1 LRKRGDES
9 TMVNSKDLK
18 TMLEDLMKEDE
29 VMGLDHI
36 TESKRGTERIESK
49 LGGKDL
55 RQRIKI
61 EDADELEELKV
72 VKRPIQSSKI
82 YSNATILNLYKELF
96 KQIGLAN
103 TVVTDDRLDAL
114 NHCIEICEDSDIKDA
129 FTTIYCDLKTLN
141 VDGRCG
147 SQLRAANDKIVDYL
161 KQESNRKVIGLG
173 LSRYKQYLDRKELSK
188 QLNCRYERQSSGAR
202 IVYDFDY
209 SVPTTRSLDMD
220 LKVEKVF
227 NDRVAKILRKNFL
240 FTVGDLYK
248 AGKDRLMLR
257 DDIGVRVVD
266 AVKKY
271 FKSCGIKF

>member
-1 LRKRGDES
+1 
-9 TMVNSKDLK
+9 MVNSKNLNA
-18 TMLEDLMKEDE
+18 MLEGLMEEDE

-36 TESKRGTERIESK
+36 TESKRDTERIESK
-49 LGGKDL
+49 LGGKAL

-114 NHCIEICEDSDIKDA
+114 NHCIEICEDKDIKDA

-141 VDGRCG
+141 IDGRCG

-161 KQESNRKVIGLG
+161 KQESNKKVIGLG
-173 LSRYKQYLDRKELSK
+173 LSRYKQYFDRKELSK

-209 SVPTTRSLDMD
+209 RVPTTRSLDMD

-227 NDRVAKILRKNFL
+227 NDRVAKILRKNFF

-257 DDIGVRVVD
+257 DDIGVSVVD